1 MGRLKL
7 DFPEPVIFA
16 TELEV
21 RADSINYGG
30 HVGNDRFLSLAQEG
44 KLRVPLF
51 QRPLRWRPDQEA
63 ELFDS
68 LLRRFPIGTLL
79 LWERPAPAAIVRF
92 KDHAIDWA

>member
-1 MGRLKL
+1 MNRQS
-7 DFPEPVIFA
+7 DW
-16 TELEV
+16 
-21 RADSINYGG
+21 RADVFSGQL
-30 HVGNDRFLSLAQEG
+30 HADRFKLERLLALAQEG